1 MKKTLVILACALA
14 ANGVFAQTSTSTS
27 TPPAAAAATSPAAKH
42 EARVEERIASLHKQL
57 KITPQQEG
65 QWKPFADAMLE
76 DAQTMGQLSEQ
87 RMKGVETESAL
98 DNMREYAQLTQAH
111 ADGAKK
117 LVAAFEPL
125 YSSLSPEQKQAA
137 DAAFRGKMGAHH
149 HHGSKSKKS
158 AQ

>member
-14 ANGVFAQTSTSTS
+14 ANGVFAQTT
-27 TPPAAAAATSPAAKH
+27 AAPTATATSPAEKH
-42 EARVEERIASLHKQL
+42 EARVEERIAYLHKQL
-57 KITPQQEG
+57 QITPQQENL
-65 QWKPFADAMLE
+65 WKPFADAMRE

-87 RMKGVETESAL
+87 RRKSVETESAL
-98 DNMREYAQLTQAH
+98 DNMRNYVQITQAH

-125 YSSLSPEQKQAA
+125 YSSLSPEQKQMA
-137 DAAFRGKMGAHH
+137 DSTFRGTLGARH
-149 HHGSKSKKS
+149 HHGSKSHKP